1 MSAIERICGKCGH
14 SNPLDR
20 VSCAQCGTALLEQRP
35 ARVERALTVRWARTG
50 TALAVGGAMALRL
63 GRLLWRNRTHLARL
77 NRSLRALRD
86 RPEVLARPAAPRV
99 TVHRLWAWGDRDGLR
114 HWSVE
119 RWHVE
124 RHD

>member
-1 MSAIERICGKCGH
+1 MSAIERICGQCGH

-20 VSCAQCGTALLEQRP
+20 VNCSHCGTALLEQTP
-35 ARVERALTVRWARTG
+35 ARVERSLTVRWARTG

-63 GRLLWRNRTHLARL
+63 GRLLWRNRTHLAGL
-77 NRSLRALRD
+77 AHSFRAQRTT
-86 RPEVLARPAAPRV
+86 REVSTRPAGPWL
-99 TVHRLWAWGDRDGLR
+99 TVHRLWAWGDQNGLR

-124 RHD
+124 RDD